1 MAFAMCKCRCYPA
14 GLPLVHV
21 AAMADDGACRQP
33 AHNKQAAAV
42 LLCSTPLPG
51 NSFQIIPH
59 RTPTCC
65 STTGSS
71 STSLIAIQ
79 NQKPLERKSMS
90 IHLDR
95 YGTGPNDDRRCLS
108 QHARI
113 AQNSYG
119 RGPPHVLRRYVK
131 VQTRGS
137 RERER
142 VLFAFHRRHLGT
154 HPIYRYGGTALE
166 RSNRAGPARPRPHH
180 SVPKPKGKAEE
191 QDETHRP
198 PTARS
203 PNGHWWRAET
213 AKNKNKNVCGSAG
226 EGSLSRAVK
235 RLLQI

>member
-1 MAFAMCKCRCYPA
+1 MM
-14 GLPLVHV
+14 GHV
-21 AAMADDGACRQP
+21 ANPLTINRL
-33 AHNKQAAAV
+33 

-65 STTGSS
+65 ATTGSSS

-90 IHLDR
+90 IHIDR
-95 YGTGPNDDRRCLS
+95 YSTGPNDDRRNDACPTVP
-108 QHARI
+108 ART
-113 AQNSYG
+113 NSTEQLRARTTSPERESPFRVPSKAHIPYTG
-119 RGPPHVLRRYVK
+119 TAVLRWNGAIEPDP
-131 VQTRGS
+131 RGRALTIRCQS
-137 RERER
+137 PKERQ
-142 VLFAFHRRHLGT
+142 
-154 HPIYRYGGTALE
+154 
-166 RSNRAGPARPRPHH
+166 
-180 SVPKPKGKAEE
+180 E